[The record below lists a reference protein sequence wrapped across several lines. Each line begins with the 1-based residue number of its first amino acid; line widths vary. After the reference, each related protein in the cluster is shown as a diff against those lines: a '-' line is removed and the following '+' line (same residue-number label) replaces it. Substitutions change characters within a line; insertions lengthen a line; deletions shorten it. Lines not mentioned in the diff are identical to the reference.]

1 MTELREKLEEL
12 IRWDRVKSPPH
23 ELLRRDPDRAT
34 YVGVD
39 AYEPADLKPLEE
51 ICDEIRRLLDAGKTD
66 ASQ

>member
-12 IRWDRVKSPPH
+12 IRWDRAKAGSAFQAWDN
-23 ELLRRDPDRAT
+23 EEFE
-34 YVGVD
+34 YVEVD
-39 AYEPADLKPLEE
+39 GFSVADLKPLEE